1 MTYCGQRIRVN
12 VLLRVW
18 RDADRLIAQTYES
31 IFKKGL
37 AEGVF
42 TIVHSGG
49 VQPGE
54 TTVASTGV
62 EILMFEKRQP
72 LPSREEERKTSALHW
87 FLSHNGFEDNPR
99 IGISSQ
105 SCANY
110 GSYSSLLDVYVQST
124 AEGHLRT
131 NYTFVYSITGRAEE
145 LANSYRE
152 HTTLTVNSKYTF
164 SWHLKY
170 KI

>member
-1 MTYCGQRIRVN
+1 M
-12 VLLRVW
+12 LLRVW
-18 RDADRLIAQTYES
+18 RDADRLIAQSYES

-42 TIVHSGG
+42 TIVHFGG
-49 VQPGE
+49 VQPSE
-54 TTVASTGV
+54 TTVASTVV

-72 LPSREEERKTSALHW
+72 LPSREEERKVSALHW

-99 IGISSQ
+99 IGISSP

-110 GSYSSLLDVYVQST
+110 GSYSSFLDLYVQST

-131 NYTFVYSITGRAEE
+131 NYTFVYSITGHAEE
-145 LANSYRE
+145 LANNYRE
-152 HTTLTVNSKYTF
+152 YTTLTVNSKYTF